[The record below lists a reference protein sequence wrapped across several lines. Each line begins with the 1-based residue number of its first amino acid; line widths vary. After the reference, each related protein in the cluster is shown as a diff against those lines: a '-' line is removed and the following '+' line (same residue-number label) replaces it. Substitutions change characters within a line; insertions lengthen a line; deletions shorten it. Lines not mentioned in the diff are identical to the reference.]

1 MTAVKRLRIHGQV
14 QGIGYRNSMLAQA
27 VAIGVKGWVRNRRD
41 GTVEAMVAGTSEA
54 VQQIT
59 DWARHGPRG
68 ALVTEVRIETGEG
81 SFGSFEQ
88 LPTA

>member
-1 MTAVKRLRIHGQV
+1 MTAVNRLRIHGQV

-27 VAIGVKGWVRNRRD
+27 VAIGVTGWVRNRRD
-41 GTVEAMVAGTSEA
+41 GTVEAMVAGTPEA
-54 VQQIT
+54 VRQIT

-68 ALVTEVRIETGEG
+68 ALVTDVRIETGEG